1 MRRATWLLPL
11 LAASCHLVLPH
22 HPPGSARL
30 DAAVEGGAD
39 RARGERARGE
49 LGREAAPPRPCARP
63 EDWSCQVETGMPPRC
78 TLSCQGRAISCT
90 QIGLSTCGCT
100 ISSQACGSSVALM
113 LSALTCAKGLSP
125 CWTALDRAELA
136 CCRE

>member
-22 HPPGSARL
+22 HPAGSPRL

-39 RARGERARGE
+39 RARGDRARIE
-49 LGREAAPPRPCARP
+49 LGREAAAPLPCTRP
-63 EDWSCQVETGMPPRC
+63 EDWECLSGGMPPKC
-78 TLSCQGRAISCT
+78 TLSCQGRAITCT
-90 QIGLSTCGCT
+90 QLGLSTCSCT
-100 ISSQACGSSVALM
+100 ISSQACGGSVALM
-113 LSALTCAKGLSP
+113 LSAVSCAKGLSP
-125 CWTALDRAELA
+125 CWAALDRAELA